1 MTWQIFL
8 GITEVLAFVVA
19 VGTIVAKMSSVT
31 TALKVMVD
39 ELRGALKEFKASA
52 MAKHTELAGRIDDN
66 ANKIAD
72 HEVRINILEK
82 LREEKRDEKRN

>member
-31 TALKVMVD
+31 TALR
-39 ELRGALKEFKASA
+39 LWLTSFA
-52 MAKHTELAGRIDDN
+52 
-66 ANKIAD
+66 
-72 HEVRINILEK
+72 VR
-82 LREEKRDEKRN
+82 